1 MQESGGGAQ
10 QITWRTT
17 STDEE
22 RSEDGVWTSFS
33 TTRRTKVELFSCV
46 NPSYFIF
53 KVQSTWTRD
62 RRTSAVSSTGTN
74 TEQQNQVE
82 PNSTSSVKK
91 CKNRNIFHQ
100 TLSFKRNSAELQTT
114 KNPQILWLCFF
125 FVWNKERVNHQRLP
139 VEFTS
144 AETHQ
149 TSCSIWTTATREQPA
164 EITSHQ
170 SHAEHSVT
178 HLVKLFQLGHTF
190 TFSRS
195 QSNKTWSEVCPS
207 CGRVKQSVTFDL
219 TGVCGGQRVT
229 NSEENLSPTFWTRDQ
244 KRRLNSLWTFFVASA
259 SDSTTPRATDGKQNH
274 RIVHE

>member
-139 VEFTS
+139 VEFYFSWNTPNLLQ
-144 AETHQ
+144 HLNH
-149 TSCSIWTTATREQPA
+149 
-164 EITSHQ
+164 SHQ
-170 SHAEHSVT
+170 GAAGRNNFTPVTRWAQRHPLSQTLPTGSHLH
-178 HLVKLFQLGHTF
+178 
-190 TFSRS
+190 
-195 QSNKTWSEVCPS
+195 
-207 CGRVKQSVTFDL
+207 
-219 TGVCGGQRVT
+219 
-229 NSEENLSPTFWTRDQ
+229 
-244 KRRLNSLWTFFVASA
+244 
-259 SDSTTPRATDGKQNH
+259 
-274 RIVHE
+274 I